1 MRFASHRNKVHVA
14 IYPFKIF
21 IKSSKSKKVPR
32 DLQETFKN
40 YASCIH
46 TFKLT
51 DNFQNSRKKW
61 KKREKKLT
69 FRSSLPEVF
78 YKKGVLKKLAKFTGK
93 HLSQGL
99 LFNKVAGLR
108 LATLLKMR
116 LWDMCF
122 PVNFANFLRT
132 LFLKNTSRDCFCTL
146 NEYSMN
152 YSTVF

>member
-1 MRFASHRNKVHVA
+1 M
-14 IYPFKIF
+14 
-21 IKSSKSKKVPR
+21 PR

-46 TFKLT
+46 IFKLT

-132 LFLKNTSRDCFCTL
+132 LFFKEHFS
-146 NEYSMN
+146 
-152 YSTVF
+152 